1 MGEVVPKTWLHGWDR
16 PPTGHE
22 GTVNGA
28 ATNRRVA
35 MTPRVTAK
43 AAWDPVSP
51 ELTSRWFGRRK
62 GDVKQRLQSRVR
74 QRCIR
79 SGNECVVQKS
89 GSWGYF
95 FWRGLTPA
103 GQLCRHPSW
112 PVLLPGLHSPP
123 EKGKGDLGCYAL
135 THKKGKRAWDWLKKR
150 IKAYQHLLGEK
161 SAESSTWWEGGWAGL
176 ESLALV

>member
-51 ELTSRWFGRRK
+51 ELRSRWFGRRK

-95 FWRGLTPA
+95 FGGVLHRQGSSA
-103 GQLCRHPSW
+103 GTL
-112 PVLLPGLHSPP
+112 
-123 EKGKGDLGCYAL
+123 
-135 THKKGKRAWDWLKKR
+135 
-150 IKAYQHLLGEK
+150 
-161 SAESSTWWEGGWAGL
+161 AGL
-176 ESLALV
+176 CFFPDCTRLLRRGKEVT